1 MSLTPSQEKAWKLLF
16 ETPHNTF
23 LTGGPGT
30 GKSFLIRRFFNES
43 PVNMNILASTGA
55 AAIVIGGSTF
65 HSFFGL
71 GIMQGTLVM
80 ILEKALSNARV
91 KRRIKKADCI
101 VIDEI
106 SMIPAEALDAAEQIA
121 RAARKNTAPWG
132 GLRVIGVGDFAQ
144 LPPVSRGTERRWCF
158 NSPAWR
164 RSNFQTAV
172 LEDQVRTKD
181 ASFLN
186 VLNKIRVG
194 QMDEHVKEFLDS
206 CVMSDEEVED
216 GVPRLFPRREQTE
229 KFNLMCLQ
237 RLTSDARSFPTE
249 YIGEEP
255 YLTQIKKDAPIP
267 EVLELKKGAL
277 VMFRI
282 NDPKQRF
289 VNGTVGRIEDFDD
302 ETLVV
307 EVDGDQIEVATF
319 GFSIHNA
326 EGEEVAHAMNF
337 PVNLAYAST
346 IHKIQGATMDRA
358 HIDLRSLWEP
368 GQAYVAL
375 SRVRTQKGLSLA
387 GWTPSSIFA
396 DPQVSSFYSA
406 LQAAEFEAR

>member
-16 ETPHNTF
+16 DTPYNTF

-43 PVNMNILASTGA
+43 PVAVDILASTGA
-55 AAIVIGGSTF
+55 AAIVIGGRTF

-71 GIMQGTLVM
+71 GIMQGTLQM
-80 ILEKALSNARV
+80 ILEKAVSNTRV
-91 KRRIKKADCI
+91 KRRIKKAECI

-106 SMIPAEALDAAEQIA
+106 SMIPADALDAAEQVA
-121 RAARKNTAPWG
+121 RAVRKVNVPWG

-144 LPPVSRGTERRWCF
+144 LPPVSRNAPRKWCF
-158 NSPAWR
+158 DSTAWR
-164 RSNFQTAV
+164 RSDFQTAV

-181 ASFLN
+181 KSFLE
-186 VLNKIRVG
+186 VLNKIRIG
-194 QMDEHVKEFLDS
+194 ILDEDVRAFLDGR
-206 CVMSDEEVED
+206 VMTEEEVED
-216 GVPRLFPRREQTE
+216 GVPRLFPRREQTD
-229 KFNLMCLQ
+229 KYNLMCLN
-237 RLTSDARSFPTE
+237 RLTSDAMSFPTE
-249 YIGEEP
+249 YLGEEP

-267 EVLELKKGAL
+267 EVLELKKGAI
-277 VMFRI
+277 VMFRM

-289 VNGTVGRIEDFDD
+289 VNGTVGRVEDFD
-302 ETLVV
+302 EGMLAV
-307 EVDGDQIEVATF
+307 EVNGETIEVTTF
-319 GFSIHNA
+319 GFSLHNA
-326 EGEEVAHAMNF
+326 EGDEVAHAMNF

-387 GWTPSSIFA
+387 GWTPTSIFA
-396 DPQVSSFYSA
+396 DPAVSSFYSA
-406 LQAAEFEAR
+406 LQAAAFEAS